1 MAAENYSTPHPSLSE
16 VKAQFKNWRRTRKS
30 PRPIPEQLW
39 QAAVSLTAKH
49 SVSQIS
55 KELVLDYSALKKRVL
70 IKNKDAADKLSPA
83 GFIELNLEPPAAAVS
98 ECIVEMQDI
107 GGAKMRMH
115 FRGKTDF
122 DLLELAKAFWR
133 KKP

>member
-1 MAAENYSTPHPSLSE
+1 MEPKIYPTPRPSITD
-16 VKAQFKNWRRTRKS
+16 VKEQFKIWRRTRKS
-30 PRPIPEQLW
+30 PRPIPEKLW
-39 QAAVSLTAKH
+39 AAAVNLTAKH
-49 SVSQIS
+49 SISQIS
-55 KELVLDYSALKKRVL
+55 KELALDYSALKKRVA
-70 IKNKDAADKLSPA
+70 IKKKDSAASMSPP
-83 GFIELNLEPPAAAVS
+83 GFIEVNLEPPAAVS

-107 GGAKMRMH
+107 LGVKMRMH

>member
-1 MAAENYSTPHPSLSE
+1 MTHKKHAVPSQSLSE
-16 VKAQFKNWRRTRKS
+16 VKEQFKTWRRTRKS
-30 PRPIPEQLW
+30 LRPIPEKLW
-39 QAAVSLTAKH
+39 TAAVSLTADF
-49 SVSQIS
+49 SISQIS
-55 KELVLDYSALKKRVL
+55 KQLALDYSALKRRVG
-70 IKNKDAADKLSPA
+70 IEKKDGAISMSPPD
-83 GFIELNLEPPAAAVS
+83 FIEVNLEPPAAAP

-107 GGAKMRMH
+107 LGAKMRMH

>member
-1 MAAENYSTPHPSLSE
+1 MASENYPTQRPSLNE
-16 VKAQFKNWRRTRKS
+16 VKEQFKIWRRSRKR
-30 PRPIPEQLW
+30 PRPIPDKLW
-39 QAAVSLTAKH
+39 QAAVSLTATH
-49 SVSQIS
+49 SISQIS
-55 KELVLDYSALKKRVL
+55 KELVLDYSALKKRVP
-70 IKNKDAADKLSPA
+70 IKKKDSAASMSPP
-83 GFIELNLEPPAAAVS
+83 GFIELNLEPLAAAS

-107 GGAKMRMH
+107 LGSKMRMH